1 MEGEKGSALEMD
13 IEGSDRVVAQT
24 EQTDVLSRDQ
34 VDAADTWELES
45 IYPDE
50 EAWEAAAARLGEQL
64 ATVAAHRGM
73 LGESPMGMLIGLDD
87 AMKAR
92 LTLEHLMT
100 FAALRRDE
108 NTTDAAALARYERA
122 TALAIQGAEAMAYIE
137 PEILAID
144 GGRLDEFVA
153 SPVLQK
159 YRFLL
164 EDLSRR
170 RPHIRSIEVEE
181 VLAQGADIART
192 ASDAFGAL
200 DNADLTY
207 GTVHDDE
214 GREVE
219 LTKARYALLLESQ
232 NREVRREAHER
243 LSDAYLAHRY
253 TLASLHAGSVRKDVF
268 YARVH
273 NYPSARAAALFD
285 NNIPESVYDS
295 LLEAVKDA
303 RPALERFLK
312 LRARA
317 LGINQLALY
326 DLRVPLAP
334 TPRKHYAFAE
344 AVETVLSG
352 LDPLGQTYV
361 DDLAVGF
368 GSRWVDVH
376 ETKGKR
382 SGAYS
387 WGAYGVHPV
396 ILMNWNG
403 TLSDVFTLAHE
414 AGHAMHSFY
423 ADASQPYHEAQYTIF
438 LAEIASTLNEVLLT
452 WHLLEETPEDDLLTR
467 FDLLNRFADMLFGTL
482 ITQAL
487 YADFELETHR
497 RAEAGEPLTV
507 DVLSDLFSELQRT
520 YLPGVE
526 IDAGAG
532 VRWGRIPH
540 FYRAFYVYQYA
551 TGVSAAVALAQK
563 IRDDGEPAAEA
574 YREMLKAGGSDY
586 SLNILRRAGVDL
598 TSPESV
604 RTALE
609 ELERTVIEMERLV
622 DQGVLDVEPDDAS

>member
-1 MEGEKGSALEMD
+1 M
-13 IEGSDRVVAQT
+13 VAQT
-24 EQTDVLSRDQ
+24 EQSGVLTRDR
-34 VDAADTWELES
+34 VAIDDTWDLES

-50 EAWEAAAARLGEQL
+50 AAWEAAAARLEEQL
-64 ATVAAHRGM
+64 ATVGAHRGM
-73 LGESPMGMLIGLDD
+73 LGDSAMSLLNGLDD

-92 LTLEHLMT
+92 LTIEHLMT

-108 NTTDAAALARYERA
+108 DTTNAEALARYERA
-122 TALAIQGAEAMAYIE
+122 TALAIQSSEAMAYIE
-137 PEILAID
+137 PEILAVEAE
-144 GGRLDEFVA
+144 RLDEFIG

-159 YRFLL
+159 YRFFL

-181 VLAQGADIART
+181 VLAQGADTARI

-200 DNADLTY
+200 DNADLSY
-207 GTVHDDE
+207 GIVHDDE

-219 LTKARYALLLESQ
+219 LTKARYGLLLESQ

-243 LSDAYLAHRY
+243 LSAAYLAHRY

-273 NYPSARAAALFD
+273 HYPSARAAALFD

-317 LGINQLALY
+317 LGIDQLALY

-334 TPRKHYAFAE
+334 TPRKHYKFAE
-344 AVETVLSG
+344 AVDAVLSG
-352 LDPLGQTYV
+352 LDPLGNTYV
-361 DDLAVGF
+361 DDLATGF

-387 WGAYGVHPV
+387 WGAYGTHPV

-423 ADASQPYHEAQYTIF
+423 ADAAQPYHEAQYTIF

-452 WHLLEETPEDDLLTR
+452 WHLLEETPRDDLLMR
-467 FDLLNRFADMLFGTL
+467 FDLLNRFADMFFGTL

-487 YADFELETHR
+487 YAEFELETHR
-497 RAEAGEPLTV
+497 RAEAGKPLTV
-507 DVLSDLFSELQRT
+507 EVLSELFSDLQRT
-520 YLPGVE
+520 YLPGVAIDE
-526 IDAGAG
+526 DAGI
-532 VRWGRIPH
+532 RWGRIPH

-551 TGVSAAVALAQK
+551 TGVSAAVALAKK
-563 IRDDGEPAAEA
+563 IRDEGEDAAER

-586 SLNILRRAGVDL
+586 SLKTLQRAGVDL
-598 TSPESV
+598 TSPEPV

-609 ELERTVIEMERLV
+609 EFERTVIEMEQLV
-622 DQGVLDVEPDDAS
+622 DQGVLELNLDDAS

>member
-1 MEGEKGSALEMD
+1 L
-13 IEGSDRVVAQT
+13 ITPV
-24 EQTDVLSRDQ
+24 EQFDVLTRDQ
-34 VDAADTWELES
+34 VGTADTWELES

-50 EAWEAAAARLGEQL
+50 TAWEAATNRLVDQL
-64 ATVAAHRGM
+64 ATVSAHRGM
-73 LGESPMGMLIGLDD
+73 LGESAMGMLTALDD

-92 LTLEHLMT
+92 LTLEHVMT
-100 FAALRRDE
+100 YAALRRDE
-108 NTTDAAALARYERA
+108 DTTNTTALARYERA
-122 TALAIQGAEAMAYIE
+122 TAMAVDAAEAMAYIE
-137 PEILAID
+137 PEILALPED
-144 GGRLDEFVA
+144 RLRDFLA
-153 SPVLQK
+153 SPVLGK

-170 RPHIRSIEVEE
+170 RPHVRSIEVEE
-181 VLAQGADIART
+181 VLAQGADATRI

-214 GREVE
+214 GRTVE
-219 LTKARYALLLESQ
+219 FTKARYGLLLESQ
-232 NREVRREAHER
+232 NREVRREAHEA
-243 LSDAYLAHRY
+243 LSAAYLAHRY

-273 NYPSARAAALFD
+273 RHGSARAAALFE

-295 LLEAVKDA
+295 LLLAVKEA
-303 RPALERFLK
+303 RPALERFLR

-317 LGINQLALY
+317 LKVDQLALY

-334 TPRKHYAFAE
+334 TPRKHYEFRE
-344 AVETVLSG
+344 AVDVVLSG
-352 LDPLGQTYV
+352 LQPLGVQYV
-361 DDLAVGF
+361 DDLASGF
-368 GSRWVDVH
+368 DSRWVDVH

-414 AGHAMHSFY
+414 AGHAMHSFF
-423 ADASQPYHEAQYTIF
+423 ADATQPYHEAQYTIF

-452 WHLLEETPEDDLLTR
+452 WHLLQETPDDDLLTR

-487 YADFELETHR
+487 YADFEMETHR

-507 DVLSDLFSELQRT
+507 EVLSDLFSDLQRT

-526 IDAGAG
+526 IDKAAGI
-532 VRWGRIPH
+532 RWGRIPH

-551 TGVSAAVALAQK
+551 TGVSAAVALAK
-563 IRDDGEPAAEA
+563 NIRDEGEPAAER
-574 YREMLKAGGSDY
+574 YRTMLKAGGSDY
-586 SLNILRRAGVDL
+586 SLNILQRAGVDL
-598 TSPESV
+598 TSPEPV
-604 RTALE
+604 RSALE
-609 ELERTVIEMERLV
+609 EFEQTVVDMERLV
-622 DQGVLDVEPDDAS
+622 DQSVLDQSPSGDPAD

>member
-1 MEGEKGSALEMD
+1 M
-13 IEGSDRVVAQT
+13 VTQT
-24 EQTDVLSRDQ
+24 EETGVLTRDQ
-34 VDAADTWELES
+34 VDVADTWELES
-45 IYPDE
+45 IYPNE
-50 EAWEAAAARLGEQL
+50 AAWEAAATRLDEQL
-64 ATVAAHRGM
+64 QTVAAHRGM
-73 LGESPMGMLIGLDD
+73 LGDSPMALLNGLDD

-92 LTLEHLMT
+92 LTLEHLMA

-108 NTTDAAALARYERA
+108 NTTDSDALARYERA
-122 TALAIQGAEAMAYIE
+122 TALAIAGAEAMAYIE
-137 PEILAID
+137 PEILAMSGD
-144 GGRLDEFVA
+144 RLDEFIT
-153 SPVLQK
+153 SPVLRK

-164 EDLSRR
+164 EDLGRR
-170 RPHIRSIEVEE
+170 RPHIRSIEIEE
-181 VLAQGADIART
+181 VLAQGADTART

-207 GTVHDDE
+207 GTVHDAE
-214 GREVE
+214 GRQVE
-219 LTKARYALLLESQ
+219 LTKARYGLLLESQ
-232 NREVRREAHER
+232 NRDVRREAHEK
-243 LSDAYLAHRY
+243 LSAAYLAHRY
-253 TLASLHAGSVRKDVF
+253 ILASLHAGSVRKDVF

-285 NNIPESVYDS
+285 NNIPEAVYDS
-295 LLEAVKDA
+295 LLEAVKEA

-317 LGINQLALY
+317 LDIDQLALY

-334 TPRKHYAFAE
+334 TPRKHYEFAE

-352 LDPLGQTYV
+352 LDPLGTTYV
-361 DDLAVGF
+361 DDLATGF

-387 WGAYGVHPV
+387 WGAYGAHPV

-423 ADASQPYHEAQYTIF
+423 ADAEQPYHEAQYTIF

-452 WHLLEETPEDDLLTR
+452 WHLLEDTPPEDLLTR

-507 DVLSDLFSELQRT
+507 EVLSDLFSDLQRT

-526 IDAGAG
+526 IDEGAG
-532 VRWGRIPH
+532 IRWGRIPH

-551 TGVSAAVALAQK
+551 TGVSAAVALAKK
-563 IRDDGEPAAEA
+563 IRDEGESAAES

-586 SLNILRRAGVDL
+586 SLNTLKKAGVDL
-598 TSPESV
+598 TSPEPV
-604 RTALE
+604 RTALGE
-609 ELERTVIEMERLV
+609 FEQTVIEMERLV
-622 DQGVLDVEPDDAS
+622 DQGVLDVKPDAAS

>member
-1 MEGEKGSALEMD
+1 MIAP
-13 IEGSDRVVAQT
+13 T
-24 EQTDVLSRDQ
+24 EHAEILTRAQ
-34 VDAADTWELES
+34 VDVADTWELES

-50 EAWEAAAARLGEQL
+50 REWEAAAERLSGQL
-64 ATVAAHRGM
+64 ATVTAHRGM
-73 LGESPMGMLIGLDD
+73 LGDSAMSLLNALDD

-100 FAALRRDE
+100 YAALRRDE
-108 NTTDAAALARYERA
+108 DTTNTTALARYERA
-122 TALAIQGAEAMAYIE
+122 TAMAIEAAEALAYVE
-137 PEILAID
+137 PEILALPAE
-144 GGRLDEFVA
+144 RLEEFVA
-153 SPVLQK
+153 SPMLGK
-159 YRFLL
+159 YRFYL

-170 RPHIRSIEVEE
+170 RPHVRSIEVEE
-181 VLAQGADIART
+181 VLAQGTDTART
-192 ASDAFGAL
+192 SSDAFGAL

-219 LTKARYALLLESQ
+219 LTKARYGLLLESQ
-232 NREVRREAHER
+232 NREVRREAHET
-243 LSDAYLAHRY
+243 LSAAYLAHRY
-253 TLASLHAGSVRKDVF
+253 TLASLHASSVRKDVF

-273 NYPSARAAALFD
+273 RHDTARAAALFG
-285 NNIPESVYDS
+285 NNIPETVYDS
-295 LLEAVKDA
+295 LLEAVKEA
-303 RPALERFLK
+303 RPALERFLQ

-317 LGINQLALY
+317 LGVDQLALY

-334 TPRKHYAFAE
+334 TPRKHYEFQE
-344 AVETVLSG
+344 AVDVVLSG
-352 LDPLGQTYV
+352 LEPLGDRYV
-361 DDLAVGF
+361 DDLAAGF

-423 ADASQPYHEAQYTIF
+423 ADAAQPYHEAQYTIF

-452 WHLLEETPEDDLLTR
+452 WHLLAETPEDDLLTR
-467 FDLLNRFADMLFGTL
+467 FDLLNRFADTFFGTL

-487 YADFELETHR
+487 YADFELATHR
-497 RAEAGEPLTV
+497 RAEGGEPLTV
-507 DVLSDLFSELQRT
+507 DVLSELFSDLQRT

-526 IDAGAG
+526 IDEAAGI
-532 VRWGRIPH
+532 RWGRIPH

-551 TGVSAAVALAQK
+551 TGISAAVALAKK
-563 IRDDGEPAAEA
+563 IRDEGEPAAER
-574 YREMLKAGGSDY
+574 YRDMLKAGGSDY
-586 SLNILRRAGVDL
+586 SLNILQRAGVDL
-598 TSPESV
+598 TSPEPV

-609 ELERTVIEMERLV
+609 EFQRTVVEMERLV
-622 DQGVLDVEPDDAS
+622 DLGVLEQKPDADA